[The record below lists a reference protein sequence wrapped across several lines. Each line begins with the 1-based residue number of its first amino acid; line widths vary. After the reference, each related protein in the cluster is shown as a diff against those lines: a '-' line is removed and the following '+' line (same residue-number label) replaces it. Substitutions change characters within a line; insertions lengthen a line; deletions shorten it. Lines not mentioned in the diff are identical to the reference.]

1 MKYTYN
7 IKNPVKGPSKVS
19 WLVLC
24 ASAAFSLPVLSDDE
38 PFIEQDPA
46 AVVQNSDTTV
56 YIADFFTQYNPH
68 NARDMVL
75 LIPGFILDEGS
86 SARGFGGNAGN
97 VLIDGS
103 RPTSKSGGL
112 QGALIRMSAQ
122 QVKRIEI
129 LRGGVSAGEA
139 AGQSIVAN
147 IISHKA
153 LTVSAWTMR
162 ARQTASTRVKAN
174 VEATLSTTIGQW
186 ATAFDT
192 DLGVVPGNRNATV
205 QNRDENAELITGLS
219 ESYPT
224 ATDTVIFNGEGSRD
238 IGGAKLTLN
247 GRLEGVDWQAQTNRN
262 VFAGR
267 LPDGSEPDLQIQIN
281 ERDKKRLTELG
292 GDWTDT
298 NDQWKL
304 RLLGLGV
311 IDDRRYSFQRHQQD
325 INGAFSDISY
335 NQDRLKTEFVGR
347 ATYAKVGDAIIKPE
361 FGFEV
366 ANNRLDTDATSANGG
381 TPSPVFGSDVVVEEW
396 RGESFANVVYA
407 FDSDWSF
414 EGGLTAEFSQI
425 KVTGDANQQQ
435 TFRFIK
441 PRLSA
446 TYRVNDDIRWTFETQ
461 RVVGQL
467 DFNDFAASSVADE
480 DRTNAGNPDLS
491 PELQTEATTTFDWGF
506 SERGSLKVKIKR
518 EWRSDKLEQIIL
530 STDEQGNVN
539 QGVGNAGKART
550 WELTTQLNLPVD
562 SILEHGL
569 FDIFYRLRDSDFDDE
584 IIGRQRNIS
593 IYTPEWWQLSFRQD
607 LSAQQLTWGFT
618 YSGGFHYGNYLVD
631 EHQNLKAEKTLL
643 LFAETTAF
651 FDVKIRLEIN
661 DFNTTRTTRV
671 RHFYNQTRGETFIG
685 NEMAKRQSKPYFL
698 LSVFGDF

>member
-1 MKYTYN
+1 MKN
-7 IKNPVKGPSKVS
+7 IYHKNIPVSGLSKIS
-19 WLVLC
+19 WLFLG
-24 ASAAFSLPVLSDDE
+24 ASAALSLPALSAE
-38 PFIEQDPA
+38 EDPA
-46 AVVQNSDTTV
+46 AIIQNTIYV
-56 YIADFFTQYNPH
+56 ADFFTQYNPH

-75 LIPGFILDEGS
+75 RLPGFIFDEGS
-86 SARGFGGNAGN
+86 SERGFGGNAGN

-112 QGALIRMSAQ
+112 EGALVRMSAQ
-122 QVKRIEI
+122 QVERIEI

-147 IISHKA
+147 IISRKA
-153 LTVSAWTMR
+153 LTVGTWTMR
-162 ARQTASTRVKAN
+162 GRQTAGTRIKPN
-174 VEATLSTTIGQW
+174 FEATLSTTIGQW

-192 DLGVVPGNRNATV
+192 DLGVVPGYRNATV
-205 QNRDENAELITGLS
+205 ESRDQNAELITGMS
-219 ESYPT
+219 ERYPT

-238 IGGAKLTLN
+238 IGGGELTLN
-247 GRLEGVDWQAQTNRN
+247 GRLEGEDWQAQTNRN
-262 VFAGR
+262 VFAER
-267 LPDGSEPDLQIQIN
+267 LPDGSEPDLQIQIS
-281 ERDKKRLTELG
+281 ERNTKRLTELG
-292 GDWTDT
+292 VDWTTDT
-298 NDQWKL
+298 DDQWKL

-311 IDDRRYSFQRHQQD
+311 INDSRYNFQRHDQD
-325 INGAFSDISY
+325 INGDFADLSY
-335 NQDRLKTEFVGR
+335 NQDRFKTEFIGR
-347 ATYAKVGDAIIKPE
+347 ATYAKMGDASIKPE

-366 ANNRLDTDATSANGG
+366 ANNRLDTDATLANGG

-396 RGESFANVVYA
+396 RGESFANFVYSY
-407 FDSDWSF
+407 DPDLSF

-446 TYRVNDDIRWTFETQ
+446 TYRINDDIRWTFETQ

-467 DFNDFAASSVADE
+467 NFSDFAASSVADE

-491 PELQTEATTTFDWGF
+491 PELQTEATTTFDWRF

-518 EWRSDKLEQIIL
+518 EWRSDKLEQIIV
-530 STDEQGNVN
+530 SRDEQGNVN
-539 QGVGNAGKART
+539 QGLGNAGRART

-562 SILEHGL
+562 SIIENGL
-569 FDIFYRLRDSDFDDE
+569 FDIFYRLRDSDFDDP
-584 IIGRQRNIS
+584 IIARERNIS
-593 IYTPEWWQLSFRQD
+593 LYTPEWWQINFRQD
-607 LSAQQLTWGFT
+607 LTTQQLAWGFI

-631 EHQNLKAEKTLL
+631 EHQNLRSEKSLN

-651 FDVKIRLEIN
+651 FGVKIKLEVN
-661 DFNTTRTTRV
+661 SVNTSRSSLV
-671 RHFYNQTRGETFIG
+671 RNFYDQTRGDTFIG
-685 NEMAKRQSKPYFL
+685 SEIAKRETQPFFL